1 MLRFSHILGI
11 LIGLTAATLLL
22 SSISGDQ
29 SSRVVTGPM
38 MSECDGALHEIVI
51 QYTSG
56 AQNVLPVYR
65 DFLPLLGKDVTV
77 DVVVPDQSSIDELR
91 SALPKLL
98 CTLRPM
104 TTEHPMTAW
113 SRDRWVALLP
123 ARAGEATTLL
133 APRGENG
140 ADTWPA
146 RAGDQRIASD
156 LAAAL
161 SPRVTSLRSGLE
173 FDGGDLLCD
182 GENIFATRALL
193 DRNLNRT
200 VGSRDELIRTLESE
214 LHRRVILMDDSPDHH
229 AGMFMMAAADHTMLV
244 ADPSLAV
251 KFTIDLSDLSMVA
264 APKPAGHLGI
274 SQLLA
279 TLPGGPDFSE
289 RTQRQLDRIAEQCA
303 AAGFRVVR
311 IPTIPAMDRKTYLTY
326 VNVISEVRDGH
337 RIVYMPVYRGA
348 EALNDAAERV
358 WREIGYDVKRIDCTS
373 TYQCFGNLHCLVN
386 VLARGSV
393 EG

>member
-1 MLRFSHILGI
+1 MLRLPHILGI
-11 LIGLTAATLLL
+11 LIGLIFATLLL
-22 SSISGDQ
+22 SSISGRQ
-29 SSRVVTGPM
+29 SSRPVTGPM

-65 DFLPLLGKDVTV
+65 DFLPLLARDVVV
-77 DVVVPDQSSIDELR
+77 DVVVPDTSSFDELR
-91 SALPKLL
+91 SALPVVS
-98 CTLRPM
+98 CTLRPIV
-104 TTEHPMTAW
+104 TSHPMTAW

-123 ARAGEATTLL
+123 AQPGEPTTLL
-133 APRGENG
+133 APCGENG

-146 RAGDQRIASD
+146 RAGDQRIAGD

-161 SPRVTSLRSGLE
+161 SPRIAALRSGLE

-182 GENIFATRALL
+182 GERVFATSAVLH
-193 DRNLNRT
+193 RNLNRT
-200 VGSRDELIRTLESE
+200 VGSRDELIRTLEAE

-229 AGMFMMAAADHTMLV
+229 AGMFMMAAADRTMLI
-244 ADPSLAV
+244 ADPRLA
-251 KFTIDLSDLSMVA
+251 KDLLRQDSRIL
-264 APKPAGHLGI
+264 
-274 SQLLA
+274 Q
-279 TLPGGPDFSE
+279 TLPGGADFSDA
-289 RTQRQLDRIAEQCA
+289 TQHKLDAIADQCRA
-303 AAGFRVVR
+303 LGLHVVR

-326 VNVISEVRDGH
+326 VNVITEIRDGH

-348 EALNDAAERV
+348 DQLNDAAERV

-386 VLARGSV
+386 VLARGAS